1 METDDP
7 NSQLFWSELR
17 AGSDAEGFAPKEKR
31 FIVAIDFGTT
41 FSSVSFLALP
51 RDAKSSDLSNAYIYL
66 NKIQTIINYSGE
78 PMRSG
83 YLPRR
88 KEVPTE
94 IWYPK
99 KAYLDPLLLRS
110 RARPIDVIN
119 IDDSDDEQQQNRGE
133 DLNEDLDMELDE
145 DDEEDNGTL
154 WGYQIQRKLEFA
166 DSNRNQNRRMARFKL
181 LLDESDLTQKIRE
194 DLEPYCQELKRD
206 RIIKEKED
214 IIADYLHYLFVH
226 TKNELIK
233 HHEFT
238 ETSPVEFVLCVPP
251 IWTPKASRIM
261 QKNMERAM
269 RESGLGRVENDS
281 VDNLFIVSEP
291 EAAAAYML
299 ASESTS
305 VITGETFVLID
316 AGGGTVDTITY
327 TIGETYPLKL
337 KAEGV
342 EAGGDLC
349 GSSYLNEALR
359 EHLSARLR
367 GEDYLEV
374 NRSTIEGIIDK
385 LLVKF
390 ENDVKRNIDV
400 AADSVPTVWIDI
412 PGLRAN
418 KNPDKRFLNNRLKMG
433 CADLKKIFD
442 PLLERV
448 SVLMK
453 TQLDGAKEKGLT
465 VKKVILIGGFGESP
479 SLRTYLKRQL
489 AAIRNYHNDEI
500 KLVFP
505 LAPSETTVS
514 SGAVLRALNKKGG
527 PQRISRSSY
536 GFLCTEEHE
545 PDEFPAH
552 RGVRPYFEPLDGRKY
567 LKYTIY
573 WLINKGEEIPT
584 DKEYSLQV
592 FYIFDAR
599 EGTRFECKEYLCV
612 SDNKME
618 SHYRKNHEKNKGAT
632 VIGIIETDM
641 TFLKEQ
647 NLIQPVEPEEGV
659 RAKRHYKVEYELVMI
674 VNDRNMRWE
683 ARYPA
688 GGEVQGRGQISIAAA
703 FVPGTK

>member
-17 AGSDAEGFAPKEKR
+17 AGSDAGGFAPKEKR

-166 DSNRNQNRRMARFKL
+166 DSNRNQNRCMARFKL

-305 VITGETFVLID
+305 VIVSCMFLAI
-316 AGGGTVDTITY
+316 
-327 TIGETYPLKL
+327 
-337 KAEGV
+337 
-342 EAGGDLC
+342 
-349 GSSYLNEALR
+349 
-359 EHLSARLR
+359 
-367 GEDYLEV
+367 
-374 NRSTIEGIIDK
+374 
-385 LLVKF
+385 F
-390 ENDVKRNIDV
+390 NIDNIYIHRPERHSFSLMLV
-400 AADSVPTVWIDI
+400 VVLSI
-412 PGLRAN
+412 P
-418 KNPDKRFLNNRLKMG
+418 
-433 CADLKKIFD
+433 
-442 PLLERV
+442 
-448 SVLMK
+448 
-453 TQLDGAKEKGLT
+453 
-465 VKKVILIGGFGESP
+465 
-479 SLRTYLKRQL
+479 
-489 AAIRNYHNDEI
+489 
-500 KLVFP
+500 
-505 LAPSETTVS
+505 
-514 SGAVLRALNKKGG
+514 
-527 PQRISRSSY
+527 
-536 GFLCTEEHE
+536 
-545 PDEFPAH
+545 
-552 RGVRPYFEPLDGRKY
+552 
-567 LKYTIY
+567 
-573 WLINKGEEIPT
+573 
-584 DKEYSLQV
+584 
-592 FYIFDAR
+592 
-599 EGTRFECKEYLCV
+599 
-612 SDNKME
+612 
-618 SHYRKNHEKNKGAT
+618 
-632 VIGIIETDM
+632 
-641 TFLKEQ
+641 
-647 NLIQPVEPEEGV
+647 
-659 RAKRHYKVEYELVMI
+659 
-674 VNDRNMRWE
+674 
-683 ARYPA
+683 
-688 GGEVQGRGQISIAAA
+688 
-703 FVPGTK
+703 